1 MVSSPHRRKRRK
13 DRPVCSALTRAG
25 GLCRVRVEPGKVRCQ
40 SPSALAVLR
49 LINSSNVVGRS
60 IGKSVA
66 LAPIAE
72 AESFCC
78 SVKSPPD
85 RAIRLVTF
93 ITVRRR
99 HLYGT
104 DSI

>member
-1 MVSSPHRRKRRK
+1 ME
-13 DRPVCSALTRAG
+13 T
-25 GLCRVRVEPGKVRCQ
+25 
-40 SPSALAVLR
+40 PSARAVFVLMT
-49 LINSSNVVGRS
+49 SSNVVGCS

-85 RAIRLVTF
+85 RAISLVTF